1 MQMTEPST
9 KRPAKNA
16 EQTGRGIIQKKIFFF
31 LREKFKKIKIT
42 AYLNNFCSFLFRFYV
57 VSKSNNNTN
66 IIETA
71 EKSKQ
76 MENFGKLERDGRTST

>member
-9 KRPAKNA
+9 KRPEKMQSKQ
-16 EQTGRGIIQKKIFFF
+16 EEESSKKIFFSSSERN
-31 LREKFKKIKIT
+31 LKKIKIT